1 MADPRTGAAR
11 KSSSASSSAAEFAQS
26 PQQQGNSKVPI
37 PRLRP
42 SATRDDG
49 SGGSTGASGGDRHRV
64 PHACEPCRQRKTKCS
79 GERPICKHCQDFKL
93 GCYYADGKRDKAKN
107 EMISLKSK
115 VELYESVLEQLKC
128 HVDSAGQLAIQ
139 KALQGPRD
147 IGLEYHSAL
156 QKNRDGESLVTA
168 GVGST
173 GSVDHIREE
182 PNRSDSAYPTG
193 YMGKNSEVAWIQRV
207 AQQLAREASAE
218 PPQSSALATRNDD
231 EYQFETPTYHLD
243 DLSVSIAGGQ
253 INPFYLPPKETADEL
268 LNAFFSTVYP
278 TFPIVLKKLFMAQ
291 YDAFF
296 QSFFPPAS
304 SKRWLAMLNLMFA
317 IGSLYGRLTNADWKE
332 ESEIEHL
339 KYFSRGRVLS
349 LDEGSILEVP
359 DLQQVQ
365 VVGLAGIYLIASNQT
380 NRAWNVVGLAIR
392 YSQTLG
398 LNLRNDVPELDEA
411 EKEMRVRMWYSLYSL
426 EYLLC
431 IMTGRPS
438 CIHERDCSVP
448 MPRPVDEEQYPMEDG
463 FDIALR
469 KYSETASPNSQ
480 PPSAK
485 PSAVS
490 SPFIFRNSPPTP
502 QLPGPSVPASNISS
516 APSPSSTTSK
526 QATSGSSRTSISFL
540 SSGTYPSTYFVE
552 HTKLNQIT
560 AEVLSNLY
568 SPATR
573 SRSWSDI
580 QGTISAMEL
589 KVMKW
594 RADLPNLLDF
604 GKRQRDQLYY
614 RQRMNLAF
622 QYHYIRIIINR
633 PCLCRLNYYRIPNE
647 SNRSRGFN
655 RSAAATCIEAARE
668 TVALLPDEPNPVGL
682 ISSSPWW
689 CLLHYLVSA
698 GTILMVEMAMRAE
711 HNPQQADSLLKDSK
725 KILRWLRAMAEDS
738 LGAERSWKVLTK
750 LLVISASKI
759 GGDVSDVPTDFPEN
773 RDVPGGIKAG
783 NINNNTNSGGNS
795 SSDYSQ
801 SQQQNQPLGTHNG
814 NQTEETRPGTNAEE
828 FTDLFRGILG
838 EPFPFSNIPIH
849 THFDD
854 VTAMQDVPPHFTD
867 SAVDNQQSFP
877 SNQGHSA
884 DQDLLTNH
892 LQPPSGMMFTNSTQ
906 MNGINVRNQPDPTE
920 ILQERRQRRRESQGV
935 RNISLPPSY
944 AGHWASVPPGDV
956 GYPMTP
962 AFREPDQQTR
972 DGVAEFEQRRN

>member
-1 MADPRTGAAR
+1 
-11 KSSSASSSAAEFAQS
+11 
-26 PQQQGNSKVPI
+26 
-37 PRLRP
+37 
-42 SATRDDG
+42 
-49 SGGSTGASGGDRHRV
+49 
-64 PHACEPCRQRKTKCS
+64 
-79 GERPICKHCQDFKL
+79 
-93 GCYYADGKRDKAKN
+93 
-107 EMISLKSK
+107 MISLKSK

-139 KALQGPRD
+139 KALQGVSQVEFSGRVLLPAQNLQPLPLQPRD
-147 IGLEYHSAL
+147 GGLEYHSAH

-207 AQQLAREASAE
+207 TQQLAREASAD

-253 INPFYLPPKETADEL
+253 INPFYLPPKETADKL

-317 IGSLYGRLTNADWKE
+317 IGSLYGRLTNADWKK

-448 MPRPVDEEQYPMEDG
+448 MPRPIDEEQYPMEDG

-469 KYSETASPNSQ
+469 KYSETASPHSQ

-490 SPFIFRNSPPTP
+490 T
-502 QLPGPSVPASNISS
+502 
-516 APSPSSTTSK
+516 
-526 QATSGSSRTSISFL
+526 GSSRTSISFL

-552 HTKLNQIT
+552 HTKLNHIT

-589 KVMKW
+589 KVMRW
-594 RADLPNLLDF
+594 RADLPILLDF

-622 QYHYIRIIINR
+622 QYHYIRVIINR

-711 HNPQQADSLLKDSK
+711 HNPQQADGLLKDAK
-725 KILRWLRAMAEDS
+725 KVLRWLRAMAEDS
-738 LGAERSWKVLTK
+738 LAAERSWKVLTK

-759 GGDVSDVPTDFPEN
+759 GGDVSDVATDFPEN

-783 NINNNTNSGGNS
+783 NINNTNSGNGGNS
-795 SSDYSQ
+795 SSDYP
-801 SQQQNQPLGTHNG
+801 QQQNQPLESHNG
-814 NQTEETRPGTNAEE
+814 NQAGEARPGANTEE
-828 FTDLFRGILG
+828 FTDLFRGILS

-849 THFDD
+849 THYDD
-854 VTAMQDVPPHFTD
+854 ATAMQNVPHFTD
-867 SAVDNQQSFP
+867 SAVGPQQNFTPNQD
-877 SNQGHSA
+877 HSA
-884 DQDLLTNH
+884 NQDLLANH
-892 LQPPSGMMFTNSTQ
+892 LQPLPDSSGMMFTNPTQ

-935 RNISLPPSY
+935 GNIALPPSY
-944 AGHWASVPPGDV
+944 ANHWVSVPPGDV
-956 GYPMTP
+956 GYSITP
-962 AFREPDQQTR
+962 AFREPNQQTR
-972 DGVAEFEQRRN
+972 DVAAEFEQRTN